1 MSRSRGGRR
10 GCRMCLIVLAWRL
23 REDAP
28 LLLAANRDEFHAR
41 PSAAADFWTD
51 EPGVLAGRDLRAGG
65 TWLGLGRGGRFA
77 TITNIRDPDGGSA
90 AGRRSRGEL
99 VTQFLTSGDAPEPFL
114 RSVAA
119 RVHDY
124 QGFNLLLSDGGSLWY
139 LHGVTGAAPRRLA
152 PGLYGLS
159 NATLDVP
166 WPKVCRARRELD
178 AILHDPQPPGHRA
191 LAACLASRAVA
202 SESELHGH
210 GLVGAMA
217 QPLSA
222 QFIVT
227 PTYGTRCCTTLRWL
241 ADGRRELREESF
253 DAGGHCIATREF
265 ALPPGSDWPAAPG
278 PGAQR

>member
-1 MSRSRGGRR
+1 
-10 GCRMCLIVLAWRL
+10 MCLIVLAWHQR
-23 REDAP
+23 RDAP

-51 EPGVLAGRDLRAGG
+51 EPGILAGRDLRAGG

-99 VTQFLTSGDAPEPFL
+99 VAEFLTSRESPQAFL

-119 RVHDY
+119 RARDY
-124 QGFNLLLSDGGSLWY
+124 QGFNLLVSDGASLWY
-139 LHGVTGAAPRRLA
+139 LHGVGGAAPRRLT

-159 NATLDVP
+159 NAALDVP
-166 WPKVCRARRELD
+166 WPKVRRARHELET
-178 AILHDPQPPGHRA
+178 ILHDPEPPGHAA

-202 SESELHGH
+202 PDRELHGH
-210 GLVGAMA
+210 GLVGEMA

-253 DAGGHCIATREF
+253 DADGRCITTREF
-265 ALPPGSDWPAAPG
+265 VLPPDNDDAAAT
-278 PGAQR
+278 GAEAER